1 MNNQSK
7 ILLSVQGIEG
17 GTLRPIGKKRVKWSI
32 TKKDLDPKYHSKDA
46 FKPIRKGHTDIPDFE
61 EVSCQQTIK
70 LTQDAYDYMTSP
82 EQPYWFKGNWKLMT
96 KKQRLEVHLQ
106 RICDDR
112 RGTSYTYSI
121 LED

>member
-7 ILLSVQGIEG
+7 ILLSIQGIEG
-17 GTLRPIGKKRVKWSI
+17 GTLRLIGKKRVKWSI
-32 TKKDLDPKYHSKDA
+32 TKKDLDSKYHGKDA
-46 FKPIRKGHTDIPDFE
+46 FKPIRKGHVDIPEFE

-82 EQPYWFKGNWKLMT
+82 EQPYWFKGPWKLMT
-96 KKQRLEVHLQ
+96 KKQRLEAHLQ

-112 RGTSYTYSI
+112 GGTSFIYSI

>member
-17 GTLRPIGKKRVKWSI
+17 GTLRAIGKKRVKWSI
-32 TKKDLDPKYHSKDA
+32 TKRDLDSKYHGKDA
-46 FKPIRKGHTDIPDFE
+46 FKPVRKGHMDIPEFE

-70 LTQDAYDYMTSP
+70 LTQDAYDYMTSSA
-82 EQPYWFKGNWKLMT
+82 QPYWFKGPWKLMT
-96 KKQRLEVHLQ
+96 KKQRLEAHLQ

-112 RGTSYTYSI
+112 GGTSYTYSI

>member
-17 GTLRPIGKKRVKWSI
+17 GTLRLIGKKRVKWSI
-32 TKKDLDPKYHSKDA
+32 TKKDLDSKYHGKDA
-46 FKPIRKGHTDIPDFE
+46 FKPIRRGHVDIPEFE
-61 EVSCQQTIK
+61 KVFCQQTIK

-82 EQPYWFKGNWKLMT
+82 EQPYWFKGPWKLMT
-96 KKQRLEVHLQ
+96 KKQRLEAHLQ

-112 RGTSYTYSI
+112 GGTNYIYSI

>member
-1 MNNQSK
+1 MNNQPK

-32 TKKDLDPKYHSKDA
+32 TKKNLDSKYHGKDA
-46 FKPIRKGHTDIPDFE
+46 FKPIREGHVDIPDFE

-82 EQPYWFKGNWKLMT
+82 EQPYWFKGPWKLMT
-96 KKQRLEVHLQ
+96 KKQRLEAHLQ

-112 RGTSYTYSI
+112 GGTSYIYSI

>member
-7 ILLSVQGIEG
+7 ILLTVQGIEG

-32 TKKDLDPKYHSKDA
+32 PKRDLDSKYHGKDA
-46 FKPIRKGHTDIPDFE
+46 FKPVRKGHIDISDFE

-82 EQPYWFKGNWKLMT
+82 EQPYWFKGPWKLMT
-96 KKQRLEVHLQ
+96 KKQRLEAHLQ

-112 RGTSYTYSI
+112 EGTSYTYSI
-121 LED
+121 LEN

>member
-7 ILLSVQGIEG
+7 ILLTVQGIEG

-32 TKKDLDPKYHSKDA
+32 TKKDLDSKYHGKDA
-46 FKPIRKGHTDIPDFE
+46 FKPVRKGHIDISDFE

-70 LTQDAYDYMTSP
+70 LTQDAYDYMTSS
-82 EQPYWFKGNWKLMT
+82 EQPYWFKGPWKLMT
-96 KKQRLEVHLQ
+96 KKQRLEAHLQ

-112 RGTSYTYSI
+112 EGTSYTYSI
-121 LED
+121 LEN

>member
-17 GTLRPIGKKRVKWSI
+17 GTLRHIGKKRVKWSI
-32 TKKDLDPKYHSKDA
+32 TKRDLDSKYHGKDA
-46 FKPIRKGHTDIPDFE
+46 FKPIRKGHTNISDFE

-70 LTQDAYDYMTSP
+70 LTQDAYDYMISP
-82 EQPYWFKGNWKLMT
+82 EQPYWFKGPWKLMT

-112 RGTSYTYSI
+112 KGTSYTYSI

>member
-7 ILLSVQGIEG
+7 ILLTVQGIEG

-32 TKKDLDPKYHSKDA
+32 TKRDLDSKYHGKDA
-46 FKPIRKGHTDIPDFE
+46 FKPVRKVHIDISDFE

-70 LTQDAYDYMTSP
+70 LTQDAYDYMTSS
-82 EQPYWFKGNWKLMT
+82 EQPYWFKGPWKLMT
-96 KKQRLEVHLQ
+96 KKQRLEAHLQ

-112 RGTSYTYSI
+112 EGTSYTYSI
-121 LED
+121 LEN

>member
-7 ILLSVQGIEG
+7 ILLTVQGIEG

-32 TKKDLDPKYHSKDA
+32 TKRDLDSKYHGKDA
-46 FKPIRKGHTDIPDFE
+46 FKPVRKGHIDIPDFE
-61 EVSCQQTIK
+61 EISCQQTIK
-70 LTQDAYDYMTSP
+70 LTQNAYDYMTSS
-82 EQPYWFKGNWKLMT
+82 EQPYWFKGPWKLMT
-96 KKQRLEVHLQ
+96 KKQRLEAHLQ

-112 RGTSYTYSI
+112 GGTSYTCSI

>member
-7 ILLSVQGIEG
+7 ILLTVQGIEG

-32 TKKDLDPKYHSKDA
+32 TKRDLDSKYHGKDA
-46 FKPIRKGHTDIPDFE
+46 FKPVRKGHIDVPDFE

-82 EQPYWFKGNWKLMT
+82 EQPYWFKGPWKLMT
-96 KKQRLEVHLQ
+96 KKQRLEAHLQ

-112 RGTSYTYSI
+112 GGTSYTYSI

>member
-1 MNNQSK
+1 MNNQPK

-32 TKKDLDPKYHSKDA
+32 TKKNLDSKYHGKDA
-46 FKPIRKGHTDIPDFE
+46 FKPIRKGHVDIPDFE

-82 EQPYWFKGNWKLMT
+82 EQPYWFKGPWKLMT
-96 KKQRLEVHLQ
+96 KKQRLEAHLQ

-112 RGTSYTYSI
+112 GGTSYIYSI

>member
-32 TKKDLDPKYHSKDA
+32 TKKDLDSKYHGKDA

-82 EQPYWFKGNWKLMT
+82 EQPYWFKGPWKLMT
-96 KKQRLEVHLQ
+96 KKQRLEAHFQ

>member
-1 MNNQSK
+1 MSSQPK
-7 ILLSVQGIEG
+7 ILLSIQGIEG

-32 TKKDLDPKYHSKDA
+32 TKRDLDSKYHGKDA
-46 FKPIRKGHTDIPDFE
+46 FKPVRKGHIDISDFE

-82 EQPYWFKGNWKLMT
+82 EQPYWFKGPWKLMT
-96 KKQRLEVHLQ
+96 KKQRLEAHLQ

-112 RGTSYTYSI
+112 EGTSYTYSI
-121 LED
+121 LEN

>member
-7 ILLSVQGIEG
+7 ILLTVQGIEG

-32 TKKDLDPKYHSKDA
+32 TKRDLDSKYHGKDA
-46 FKPIRKGHTDIPDFE
+46 FKPVRKGHIDISDFE

-82 EQPYWFKGNWKLMT
+82 EQPYWFKGPWILMT
-96 KKQRLEVHLQ
+96 MKQRLEAHLQ

-112 RGTSYTYSI
+112 EGTSYTYSI
-121 LED
+121 LEN

>member
-7 ILLSVQGIEG
+7 ILLTVQGIEG

-32 TKKDLDPKYHSKDA
+32 TKRDLDSKYHGKDA
-46 FKPIRKGHTDIPDFE
+46 FKPVRKGHIDISDFE

-82 EQPYWFKGNWKLMT
+82 EQPYWFKGPWKLMT
-96 KKQRLEVHLQ
+96 KKQRLEAHLQ

-112 RGTSYTYSI
+112 EGTSCTYSI
-121 LED
+121 LEN

>member
-7 ILLSVQGIEG
+7 ILLSIQGIEG

-32 TKKDLDPKYHSKDA
+32 TKKDLDPKYHGKDA

-82 EQPYWFKGNWKLMT
+82 EQPYWFKGPWKLMT
-96 KKQRLEVHLQ
+96 KKQRLEAHFQ

>member
-7 ILLSVQGIEG
+7 ILLTVQGIEG

-32 TKKDLDPKYHSKDA
+32 TKRDLDSKYHGKDA
-46 FKPIRKGHTDIPDFE
+46 FKPVRKGHIDISDFE

-82 EQPYWFKGNWKLMT
+82 EQPYWFKGPWKLMT
-96 KKQRLEVHLQ
+96 KKQRLEAHLQ

-112 RGTSYTYSI
+112 EGTSYTYSI
-121 LED
+121 LEN

>member
-7 ILLSVQGIEG
+7 ILLTVQGIEG

-32 TKKDLDPKYHSKDA
+32 TKRDLDSKYHGKDA
-46 FKPIRKGHTDIPDFE
+46 FKPIRKGHIDIPEFE

-70 LTQDAYDYMTSP
+70 LTQDAYNYMTSS
-82 EQPYWFKGNWKLMT
+82 EQPYWFKGSWKLMT
-96 KKQRLEVHLQ
+96 KKQRLEAHLQ

>member
-1 MNNQSK
+1 MNNQPK

-17 GTLRPIGKKRVKWSI
+17 GTLRPIRKKRVKWSI
-32 TKKDLDPKYHSKDA
+32 TKKDLDSKYHGKDA
-46 FKPIRKGHTDIPDFE
+46 FKPIRKGHVDIPEFE

-82 EQPYWFKGNWKLMT
+82 EQPYWFKGPWKLMT
-96 KKQRLEVHLQ
+96 KKQRLEAHLQ

-112 RGTSYTYSI
+112 GGTSFIYSI

>member
-32 TKKDLDPKYHSKDA
+32 TKKDLDSKYHGKDA

-70 LTQDAYDYMTSP
+70 LTQDAYDYMTST

>member
-7 ILLSVQGIEG
+7 ILLSIQGIEG

-32 TKKDLDPKYHSKDA
+32 TKKDLDSKYHGKDA
-46 FKPIRKGHTDIPDFE
+46 LKPIKKGYVDIPDFE

-70 LTQDAYDYMTSP
+70 LTQDAYDYMTSS
-82 EQPYWFKGNWKLMT
+82 EQPYWFKGHWKLMT

>member
-32 TKKDLDPKYHSKDA
+32 TKRDLDSKYHGKDA
-46 FKPIRKGHTDIPDFE
+46 FKPVRKGYMDIPEFE

-70 LTQDAYDYMTSP
+70 LTQDAYDYMTSS
-82 EQPYWFKGNWKLMT
+82 EQPYWFKGPWKLMT
-96 KKQRLEVHLQ
+96 KKQRLEAHLS
-106 RICDDR
+106 IIAESFNAVGFTYEVLDD
-112 RGTSYTYSI
+112 
-121 LED
+121 

>member
-32 TKKDLDPKYHSKDA
+32 TKKDLDSKYHGKDA
-46 FKPIRKGHTDIPDFE
+46 FKPIRRGHVDIPEFE
-61 EVSCQQTIK
+61 KVFCQQTIK

-82 EQPYWFKGNWKLMT
+82 EQPGWFKGPWKLMT
-96 KKQRLEVHLQ
+96 KKQRLEAHFQ

>member
-17 GTLRPIGKKRVKWSI
+17 GTLRLIGKKRVNWSI
-32 TKKDLDPKYHSKDA
+32 TKRDLDPKYHGKDA
-46 FKPIRKGHTDIPDFE
+46 FKPIKKGHTNISDFE

-82 EQPYWFKGNWKLMT
+82 EQPYWFKGPWKLMT
-96 KKQRLEVHLQ
+96 KKQRLEAYLQ

-112 RGTSYTYSI
+112 GGTSYIYST